1 MNLRRRTQKHAGQE
15 PAAGGATKVADAGP
29 DDVPGAPPAS
39 PGAHRGDV
47 DAATIDKSGSN
58 PRHVESDEIDEEA
71 LLAEFEAEKP
81 ARHLTG
87 IPGWVA
93 ATVGVGLS
101 LYALYWV
108 FNPMPRQV
116 YLPLFLS
123 VGLFLTFLT
132 YRGWAR
138 SDRTKASGKADHPNI
153 LDWVLAL
160 ASLAPALYIVQDWQG
175 FFRRAIVPT
184 DTDLIVG
191 TLLILL
197 VLEAARRTVGVLVPL
212 VVIGFLAMAYFGSS
226 MPRPFTTADFQWTRL
241 VGHNVMGT
249 QGIFGVPLEVAATY
263 IILFTIYGAVL
274 AASGATKFFI
284 DLSFAA
290 FGQSPAGPGRTVTLS
305 GFLLGTVSG
314 SGVATTVTLGGFGWP
329 LLRKSGYPSE
339 AGGGVLAA
347 AGIGAIMSPP
357 TLGAAAFIIAELL
370 NVSYLEVLIWATIPT
385 ILYYLGIILAIEFD
399 ARRHGTHQVEVE
411 QKSAGRLLLRFGYH
425 FSSLVAIVF
434 FMALGYTPFRA
445 VVYATALAFVLSF
458 LDREHWITP
467 KRIWHSLSQ
476 GATGALSVI
485 PVMAVAGIIV
495 GVMTLTGLALRLAG
509 IVVDLAGGS
518 LVLTALFS
526 AIVVVLL
533 GLAVPVTAS
542 FIISFVII
550 SPALQQVGVEPFAA
564 AMFIF
569 YYAVLSEVSPPTALS
584 PFAAAAITGG
594 KPVPTMWLTW
604 KYTLPAFLVPFIFVL
619 SPNGVGLLFEGGAS
633 TVAIAFV
640 SAVLA
645 VSALAVVTG
654 KWLIGPAGWPE
665 RLLFLGAALALLVME
680 PMWIGIGLA
689 FGVAGTVVHLVMRK
703 RAGNDGPGGPAAGV
717 PGGDAGPA
725 GDDARGAGSPADGGR
740 TGASTTAAPARSTGS
755 DTPPPG
761 ER

>member
-1 MNLRRRTQKHAGQE
+1 MKLKLPGRARTQTAEDDQARAEHLRHDVAHHA
-15 PAAGGATKVADAGP
+15 
-29 DDVPGAPPAS
+29 
-39 PGAHRGDV
+39 AHRQGGIVDV
-47 DAATIDKSGSN
+47 ATLDKRPDAEPLDD
-58 PRHVESDEIDEEA
+58 PDRIDEEA
-71 LLAEFEAEKP
+71 LIAEFEAEKP

-87 IPGWVA
+87 WAGWV
-93 ATVGVGLS
+93 TQVVGVGLS
-101 LYALYWV
+101 LFALYWV

-116 YLPLFLS
+116 YLPMFLS

-132 YRGWAR
+132 YRGWPR
-138 SDRTKASGKADHPNI
+138 SEKAKKSGKADNPNV
-153 LDWVLAL
+153 LDWLLAL
-160 ASLAPALYIVQDWQG
+160 VSLVPGIYMVADWQG
-175 FFRRAIVPT
+175 FFRRAILPT
-184 DTDLIVG
+184 DTDLIIG

-197 VLEAARRTVGVLVPL
+197 CLEAARRTVGFLVP
-212 VVIGFLAMAYFGSS
+212 VVVLLFVASAYWGSYL
-226 MPRPFTTADFQWTRL
+226 PAPFTTASFGWPRL

-249 QGIFGVPLEVAATY
+249 QGIFGTPLEVAATY

-274 AASGATKFFI
+274 AASGATRFFI

-314 SGVATTVTLGGFGWP
+314 SGVATTVTLGGISWP
-329 LLRKSGYPSE
+329 LLKRAGYPAE

-370 NVSYLEVLIWATIPT
+370 QVSYLEVLIWATIPT
-385 ILYYLGIILAIEFD
+385 ILYYLGIILAIEMD
-399 ARRHGTHQVEVE
+399 ARRHKTHTVAIETQSPW
-411 QKSAGRLLLRFGYH
+411 KLLLRFGYH
-425 FSSLVAIVF
+425 FSSLAAIVF
-434 FMALGYTPFRA
+434 FLVLGYTPFRA
-445 VVYATALAFVLSF
+445 VVYATVLAFLLSF
-458 LDREHWITP
+458 LERRSWMTP
-467 KRIWHSLSQ
+467 RRIWSALAQ

-509 IVVDLAGGS
+509 IIVDFSNGNV
-518 LVLTALFS
+518 VLTALFS
-526 AIVVVLL
+526 AAVVVLL

-542 FIISFVII
+542 FIISFVVI

-594 KPVPTMWLTW
+594 KPVKTMWLTW

-619 SPNGVGLLFEGGAS
+619 SPRGVGLLFEGGAE

-640 SAVLA
+640 TSVFAVA
-645 VSALAVVTG
+645 SLAVVTG
-654 KWLIGPAGWPE
+654 AWLLGPARVPE
-665 RLLFLGAALALLVME
+665 RLLFLVAAIALLVMT
-680 PMWIGIGLA
+680 PTFIGVGAA
-689 FGVAGTVVHLVMRK
+689 FLVAGVVVHLLTR
-703 RAGNDGPGGPAAGV
+703 RRN
-717 PGGDAGPA
+717 
-725 GDDARGAGSPADGGR
+725 RADGGS
-740 TGASTTAAPARSTGS
+740 GADAGTPAAQDTQVAPSPPSPPSSPVGSTAAPVDRPRT
-755 DTPPPG
+755 